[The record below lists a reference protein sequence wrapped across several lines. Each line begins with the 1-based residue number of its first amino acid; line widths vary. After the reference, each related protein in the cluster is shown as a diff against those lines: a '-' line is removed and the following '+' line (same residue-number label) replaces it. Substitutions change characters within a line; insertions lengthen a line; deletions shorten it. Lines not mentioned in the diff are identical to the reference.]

1 MAGDSHQQLERARAL
16 HQQGMLAEAGTM
28 YRKIL
33 RRKPDSFEALHL
45 AGVLALQTG
54 RPAEGVELIGKALRL
69 DGGSAAVHCDLGAG
83 LRALQR
89 HAEAIASYDR
99 AIALQPDHAE
109 AHYHRAGV
117 LAQLRR
123 EAEAVAGYDQAIAL
137 KPGYAEAYSN
147 RGVVLANLQRHE
159 EALASF
165 DRAIVLRP
173 GYARAHYNRAKLL
186 AELQQP
192 ADALASYDRAI
203 ALREDDAEAYCNR
216 GVVLAGMQRNEA
228 AVESFDRAIA
238 LRPDYAA
245 AHWNQGLCWL
255 ALGRLDLGWKLF
267 EWRKRLPMPLGNR
280 MFPQPVWLGRESIA
294 GKTLFIHW
302 EQGFGDTLQ
311 FCRYAGMVR
320 ALGAQVVM
328 SVQDPLL
335 RLIGAL
341 GAGVEVVG
349 GDERPAAFD
358 FHCPMMSLPLALGT
372 TLETVPG
379 PLRYLSVDPAAVAA
393 WRGRMAGL
401 AGLRVG
407 LCWAGNALRPSPS
420 ARLLDRRRSVGL
432 AQLAPLAGVLGVQF
446 VSLQKGNAAA
456 QAAAPDVGVSLHDW
470 TDELGDFADTAAL
483 IEALDLVITVDTSV
497 AHVAGALGKPVWI
510 LNRFDGCWRW
520 LLDRDD
526 SPWYPTARLFR
537 QPAPGDWDS
546 VIAAVAAALRGVAG
560 GALGGGVSA
569 LRGTG

>member
-1 MAGDSHQQLERARAL
+1 MAGDAQQQLERARAL

-33 RRKPDSFEALHL
+33 RRKPNSFEVLHL

-54 RPAEGVELIGKALRL
+54 RPAEGVELIGKALRF
-69 DGGSAAVHCDLGAG
+69 GAGSAAVHCDLGAG

-89 HAEAIASYDR
+89 PAEALENYDR

-123 EAEAVAGYDQAIAL
+123 HAEAVASYDQAIAL
-137 KPGYAEAYSN
+137 KPDYAEAYSN
-147 RGVVLANLQRHE
+147 RGIVLAYLQRQAD
-159 EALASF
+159 ALASF
-165 DRAIVLRP
+165 DRAIALRP
-173 GYARAHYNRAKLL
+173 GYARAHYNRAKAL
-186 AELQQP
+186 AELQQNE
-192 ADALASYDRAI
+192 AALASYDRAV
-203 ALREDDAEAYCNR
+203 ALRGDDAEAWCNR
-216 GVVLAGMQRNEA
+216 GVVLASLQRNEA
-228 AVESFDRAIA
+228 AVESFDRAIV

-255 ALGRLDLGWKLF
+255 ALGRLDRGWKLF
-267 EWRKRLPMPLGNR
+267 EWRKKLPVPLGNR
-280 MFPQPVWLGRESIA
+280 TLPQPVWLGQESIA

-311 FCRYAGMVR
+311 FCRYAGLVR

-335 RLIGAL
+335 RLVGTL
-341 GAGVEVVG
+341 GAGVNVIG
-349 GDERPAAFD
+349 GDAQPEAFD
-358 FHCPMMSLPLALGT
+358 YHCPMMSLPLALGT
-372 TLETVPG
+372 TLETIPG
-379 PLRYLSVDPAAVAA
+379 PTRYLTADPAAVAV
-393 WRGRMAGL
+393 WRRRMA
-401 AGLRVG
+401 AFSGLRVG
-407 LCWAGNALRPSPS
+407 LCWAGNALRPNPS
-420 ARLLDRRRSVGL
+420 ARLLDRRRSIAL
-432 AQLAPLAGVLGVQF
+432 AQLAPLAGVAGVQF
-446 VSLQKGNAAA
+446 VSLQKGDAAA
-456 QAAAPDVGVSLHDW
+456 QGSATDAGISLHDW
-470 TDELGDFADTAAL
+470 TGELDDFADTAAL

-520 LLDRDD
+520 LLYRDD

-537 QPAPGDWDS
+537 QTERGDWQRVFRRIVDEVRKLPS
-546 VIAAVAAALRGVAG
+546 
-560 GALGGGVSA
+560 
-569 LRGTG
+569 

>member
-1 MAGDSHQQLERARAL
+1 MAGNPHQQLERARAL

-33 RRKPDSFEALHL
+33 RRKPDNFEALHL

-69 DGGSAAVHCDLGAG
+69 GAGSAAVHCDLGAG

-89 HAEAIASYDR
+89 PAEALASYDR
-99 AIALQPDHAE
+99 AIALRPDHAE

-117 LAQLRR
+117 LAQLGRH
-123 EAEAVAGYDQAIAL
+123 AEAVASYDQAIAL
-137 KPGYAEAYSN
+137 RPDYAEAYSN
-147 RGVVLANLQRHE
+147 RGVVLANLQRQAD
-159 EALASF
+159 ALASF
-165 DRAIVLRP
+165 DRAIALRP
-173 GYARAHYNRAKLL
+173 GYARAHYNRAKAL

-203 ALREDDAEAYCNR
+203 ALRGDDAEAWCNR
-216 GVVLAGMQRNEA
+216 GVVLASLQRNAA
-228 AVESFDRAIA
+228 AVDNFDRAIA

-255 ALGRLDLGWKLF
+255 ALGRLDRGWKLF
-267 EWRKRLPMPLGNR
+267 EWRKKLPMPLGNR
-280 MFPQPVWLGRESIA
+280 AFPQPVWLGQESIA

-328 SVQDPLL
+328 SVQDPLQ
-335 RLIGAL
+335 RLVATL
-341 GAGVEVVG
+341 GTGVNVIG
-349 GDERPAAFD
+349 GDAQPAAFD
-358 FHCPMMSLPLALGT
+358 YHCPMMSLPLALGT
-372 TLETVPG
+372 TLETIPG
-379 PLRYLSVDPAAVAA
+379 PARYLAGDPAAVAV
-393 WRGRMAGL
+393 WRGRMA
-401 AGLRVG
+401 AFSGLRVG
-407 LCWAGNALRPSPS
+407 LCWAGNALRPNPS
-420 ARLLDRRRSVGL
+420 ARLLDRRRSIAL
-432 AQLAPLAGVLGVQF
+432 ARLAPLAGVAGVRF
-446 VSLQKGNAAA
+446 VSLQKGDGAA
-456 QAAAPDVGVSLHDW
+456 QVAVPDAGVSLHDW
-470 TDELGDFADTAAL
+470 TDELNDFADTAAL

-497 AHVAGALGKPVWI
+497 AHAAGALGKPVWI

-520 LLDRDD
+520 LLERDD

-537 QPAPGDWDS
+537 QPTQGDWDS
-546 VIAAVAAALRGVAG
+546 VVGAVAAALCELVGHLRE
-560 GALGGGVSA
+560 GGGGSVM
-569 LRGTG
+569 